1 MTHSVNTFF
10 SSTFW
15 VFVFTLVTQKALS
28 QDSLFC
34 SLANNNPNLWNS
46 TAWWDPILL
55 QNNLCE
61 GDLPLS
67 LKVID
72 ACAVAGPVVSYLL
85 YLDTNGDGIQ
95 ETVINSTAP
104 PAAGEVN
111 VGNAS
116 NPNFSGGTP
125 TQFDHRSVPVNQKYR
140 FALERLQH
148 ADTLT
153 FKLRWNTLDSQG
165 VYVGAKLPHGKH
177 KMVWI
182 VSDSCGNQD
191 TVTTNI
197 LLKDCKPPSVLCHVG
212 LSTNIG
218 PSGAAPTL
226 WVTDFLSY
234 AEDNCT
240 PQQQLK
246 YGIRKIGTGTGFPYA
261 EGSITEGNQE
271 VSYGCY
277 NVGFGDDVIEFVEV
291 WAIDRIGNTNYC
303 ETYVTIYE
311 NNACNG
317 HGESPLFGAIKTQ
330 EIEGVE
336 GVTINISSN
345 TNNYLSLL
353 SDVTNSQGYYAFGY
367 ILTLPPDAIVQ
378 PTLNQDPKNGVTTY
392 DLLLISR
399 HILGLE
405 PLNSPYK
412 MIAADANKSNTIT
425 TFDIVELRKLILG
438 IYPELPNNTS
448 WRFVDKSQQF
458 ANPQNPFAETIRESI
473 ALSDIYGGNYSGGD
487 FVGVKIGD
495 LNLSAQ
501 ANGLMEADDRSAGT
515 LLFDIETDKKAIE
528 KGEEVTVN
536 FKPSEAQLGYQFTLD
551 LADLE
556 VLEIMPSE
564 GMTQDNFAVFKDAIT
579 TSVNDAEG
587 TFAVKFRATKAGDL
601 SKMLSVSSRIT
612 PAMAYVA
619 SPVAGGYSD
628 VEMLDVALR
637 FRSPAGMTVSSEGF
651 EVYQNVPNPW
661 KEQTTIG
668 FNLPAADHAVLT
680 VYDQLGRTV
689 HTQEGDFAKGC
700 NSFTVGRELVPTA
713 GLLYYKVETG
723 KNSATRKMTQAKR

>member
-1 MTHSVNTFF
+1 MKHSVNTFF
-10 SSTFW
+10 SSAFW
-15 VFVFTLVTQKALS
+15 VLVFTLVTQKALS

-85 YLDTNGDGIQ
+85 YLDTNGDGVQ

-125 TQFDHRSVPVNQKYR
+125 TQFDHRTVPQNQKYR

-182 VSDSCGNQD
+182 VRDSCGNQD

-197 LLKDCKPPSVLCHVG
+197 LLKDCKPPSVFCYVG

-218 PSGAAPTL
+218 PTGVAPTL
-226 WVTDFLSY
+226 WVTDFLLY
-234 AEDNCT
+234 ALDNCT
-240 PQQQLK
+240 PEPLLK
-246 YGIRKIGTGTGFPYA
+246 YGMRKSGTGSGFPYA
-261 EGSITEGNQE
+261 EGSTTEGNQE
-271 VSYGCY
+271 LSYDCQ
-277 NVGFGDDVIEFVEV
+277 VIPDGAFSSDEYLEL
-291 WAIDRIGNTNYC
+291 WAIDKAGNISYC
-303 ETYVTIYE
+303 ETVLRVQDNNNVCIDAPPPFLSGTINTE
-311 NNACNG
+311 
-317 HGESPLFGAIKTQ
+317 EV
-330 EIEGVE
+330 EGVE
-336 GVTINISSN
+336 VVEVRLFDGISSVPVA
-345 TNNYLSLL
+345 
-353 SDVTNSQGYYAFGY
+353 VTN
-367 ILTLPPDAIVQ
+367 PDGMGVYSFVDSFPLGANAYVQ
-378 PTLNQDPKNGVTTY
+378 PYSNNDPKNGVTTY
-392 DLLLISR
+392 DLLLINR
-399 HILGLE
+399 HILGVE

-412 MIAADANKSNTIT
+412 IIAADANRSNTVTI
-425 TFDIVELRKLILG
+425 FDVFVLRLLILG
-438 IYPELPNNTS
+438 FYQDILNNTS
-448 WRFVDKSQQF
+448 WRFIDKSQIF
-458 ANPQNPFAETIRESI
+458 ANPQNPFAETIRETI
-473 ALSDIYGGNYSGGD
+473 LINNFLNELD

-495 LNLSAQ
+495 INLSAQ
-501 ANGLMEADDRSAGT
+501 PNNLTEADDRSEGT
-515 LLFDIETDKKAIE
+515 LLFDIETDKMTIE

-536 FKPSEAQLGYQFTLD
+536 FKPAEAQLGYQFTLD

-587 TFAVKFRATKAGDL
+587 AFAVKFRATKAGDL

-612 PAMAYVA
+612 PAMAYVT

-628 VEMLDVALR
+628 VEMLDIALR
-637 FRSPAGMTVSSEGF
+637 FRSPAGMAVSSEGF
-651 EVYQNVPNPW
+651 AIYQNVPNPW

-668 FNLPAADHAVLT
+668 FNLPVADHVTLT

-689 HTQEGDFAKGC
+689 HTQEGDFAKGY
-700 NSFTVGRELVPTA
+700 NAFVLNKSILGTNTILFYTISTS
-713 GLLYYKVETG
+713 TD
-723 KNSATRKMTQAKR
+723 NATKQMLQVK